1 MSKLNLVSPNT
12 RDTNTGIARSFLSG
26 MTEEEK
32 KETIK
37 MSKTIQSKLQHKD
50 ELSKK
55 TPTQYQGE
63 DVGATEAFK
72 YLFPEPSIEKKV
84 PLSLLD
90 PAPNDWN
97 FFGRPDKEQYELLI
111 DSIICHGLL
120 NPVTLWKRP
129 NGRYMILSGHTRASV
144 FQACRDASDEDKKKD
159 WEEIPAKIYEENEI
173 KEDTAQQIII
183 EANMCQRAKESVRL
197 RVRCIGRLAEI
208 GRRQHRYG
216 DANDKVTQRIAERW
230 GIKRS
235 SVFFYQRVAKF
246 LLPVLA
252 DRFSDHLMSRTV
264 ADYLCRLSTEVQQ
277 HMIDSGY
284 IARLTIAY
292 ARQFKEGM
300 TKADIDRIF
309 SESSPERHT
318 YNMQLSFAKPKD
330 SEILGICVSK
340 KDLAKCREIVL
351 KALSNADISEETKQ
365 MLKTQFS
372 D

>member
-1 MSKLNLVSPNT
+1 
-12 RDTNTGIARSFLSG
+12 
-26 MTEEEK
+26 
-32 KETIK
+32 
-37 MSKTIQSKLQHKD
+37 
-50 ELSKK
+50 
-55 TPTQYQGE
+55 
-63 DVGATEAFK
+63 
-72 YLFPEPSIEKKV
+72 
-84 PLSLLD
+84 
-90 PAPNDWN
+90 
-97 FFGRPDKEQYELLI
+97 
-111 DSIICHGLL
+111 
-120 NPVTLWKRP
+120 
-129 NGRYMILSGHTRASV
+129 MILSGHTRASV

-159 WEEIPAKIYEENEI
+159 WEEIPAKIYEEDEI

-300 TKADIDRIF
+300 TKADIKLEELLTVVGPSMIVRI
-309 SESSPERHT
+309 
-318 YNMQLSFAKPKD
+318 LD
-330 SEILGICVSK
+330 
-340 KDLAKCREIVL
+340 
-351 KALSNADISEETKQ
+351 EETGSP
-365 MLKTQFS
+365 TGQFDEPEDITVYKGTAAKAFREFS
-372 D
+372 GKGRTVKLIHPEVEKEGNNYVLHVYIY